1 MIIRSDNSQRT
12 STVREASFIADI
24 PVSAVNRAIDER
36 RIPVGIV
43 RRNRTRL
50 LTDWGVFILAV
61 SKELKQQV
69 PEEMQRVLVSGVV
82 SLLKKKRRLA
92 FSKLDKVSAARGPM
106 MVVMQLKPIAE
117 RIEENRRRLEKLM
130 KSVVQDPEIQA
141 GAPTFKGTRI
151 LVHPVAQ
158 ALERGVSE
166 AELLEDYPSLTP
178 KMLEAAR
185 IYAET
190 KPRRGRPRAD
200 FRGLTPISER
210 RIAG

>member
-1 MIIRSDNSQRT
+1 MIIRPDNGQRT
-12 STVREASFIADI
+12 NTVREASFIADI
-24 PVSAVNRAIDER
+24 SVSAINRAIDER
-36 RIPVGIV
+36 RIPMGIIQ
-43 RRNRTRL
+43 RNRTRL

-82 SLLKKKRRLA
+82 RLLRKKRRLA
-92 FSKLDKVSAARGPM
+92 FSRLDKVSAERGPM
-106 MVVMQLKPIAE
+106 KVVMQLKPIAE
-117 RIEENRRRLEKLM
+117 RVEENRRRLERLM
-130 KSVVQDPEIQA
+130 KTVVQDPEIQA
-141 GAPTFKGTRI
+141 GAPTFRGTRI
-151 LVHPVAQ
+151 LVHPIAQ

-185 IYAET
+185 VYAET

-200 FRGLTPISER
+200 FRGLAPLSER
-210 RIAG
+210 RIVG